1 MSLRAAGT
9 RPPTIHDVAAR
20 AGVSA
25 QTVGRYVRGFQGIRP
40 PTREKVRAAIE
51 ELEWRPN
58 PVARALRTSTG
69 NRILLFVHEL
79 GESGPSNIIVAAST
93 RAREAGYVLD
103 VVPLDATD
111 AEASEATLGSV
122 DQSYVAGV
130 LAFAPTPQ
138 LAELF
143 DRFPFSAPVLRE
155 VNGDGFDGPRAQA
168 DLEPGTIALIEH
180 LYELGHRQ
188 IFLINGPEQWFSSRK
203 RRQAAVET
211 ARARGMAVVG
221 EGFGD
226 WSAESGHR
234 IAQADLGAATAIIAA
249 NDEMAVGA
257 IAALNSR
264 GIRVPDRVSVVG
276 FDDIR
281 LAAYTVPAL
290 TTVRADFR
298 ASGRF
303 AVDRLLEVIAGG
315 PARDNELVEPAPPAL
330 IRRASAAPVRTHPR
344 HSAPT

>member
-1 MSLRAAGT
+1 MSLSAAGP

-25 QTVGRYVRGFQGIRP
+25 QTVGRYIRGFEGIRP
-40 PTREKVRAAIE
+40 STREKVRTAIE

-79 GESGPSNIIVAAST
+79 GESGPSNIIIAATT

-103 VVPLDATD
+103 VVPLDAMD
-111 AEASEATLGSV
+111 AEASEATLASV

-143 DRFPFSAPVLRE
+143 DRFPFSVPVLRE

-168 DLEPGTIALIEH
+168 DLEPGTIALVEH
-180 LYELGHRQ
+180 LFELGHRQ
-188 IFLINGPEQWFSSRK
+188 IFLINGPERWFSSRK
-203 RRQAAVET
+203 RRRAAVQT
-211 ARARGMAVVG
+211 AHARGITIVG

-226 WSAESGHR
+226 WSAGSGHR
-234 IAQADLGAATAIIAA
+234 IAQADLGAASAVVAA
-249 NDEMAVGA
+249 NDEMAIGA
-257 IAALNSR
+257 IAALHSR
-264 GIRVPDRVSVVG
+264 GIRVPDQVSVVG

-290 TTVRADFR
+290 TTVHADFG

-303 AVDRLLEVIAGG
+303 AVDRLLQVIAGD
-315 PARDNELVEPAPPAL
+315 PALHDQMVEPAPPTL
-330 IRRASAAPVRTHPR
+330 VRRASAAPVRTQR
-344 HSAPT
+344 APE